1 MLASVPVVRVRMG
14 EYKYWALGAVA
25 IGMFSSAV
33 DHGSVNV
40 ALPSIASHFRSD
52 FPTVQWVAIGYA
64 LTISALL
71 LPMGRLSDI
80 VGRKKVYIGG
90 SLIFVLGAIVAGFSA
105 NLTALFAARVIEG
118 AGAAMTQGTGMAIV
132 VAAFPAHER
141 GKAIGLIITTVGTGS
156 IAGPAIGG
164 FLVDA
169 LGWRSVLFANAPVV
183 LLGVV
188 ASMAILVD
196 TEEPQA
202 GHDAPGMRFDWL
214 GAALSTGALITLLLA
229 LTNGHRSD
237 WTSPIIL
244 AAFSSSVVLA
254 AIFVW
259 WELRVTGP
267 LLDLRLFQRSV
278 FSLGV
283 TAHFLTFL
291 GSSASIF
298 LTPFYAQ
305 QILGFTPRETGLI
318 LVPNAVC
325 MAVLGPISGHF
336 SDRFGWRRFTVGGL
350 VLSAS
355 GLFLLSR
362 LTVDSS
368 LFHVM
373 PALMLQSAGMGM
385 FYSPNSSSILS
396 SVEREKYGVLLGFL
410 NLVRNAAN
418 VTSIAMATAVVTATM
433 GAMGYEPSLE
443 AVRSGGGA
451 GVGEAF
457 TSGLRNAYFIMMG
470 LLLVSMAVSVLT
482 VNPEPSG
489 ADAQVEEVP
498 AS

>member
-355 GLFLLSR
+355 GLFLLSS

-457 TSGLRNAYFIMMG
+457 TFGLRNAYFIMMG
-470 LLLVSMAVSVLT
+470 LLLVSMAVSVPII
-482 VNPEPSG
+482 NPELSRAG
-489 ADAQVEEVP
+489 GQTEEAP

>member
-183 LLGVV
+183 LLGVA

-355 GLFLLSR
+355 GLFLLSS

-489 ADAQVEEVP
+489 ADGQVEEVP

>member
-355 GLFLLSR
+355 GLFLLSS

-482 VNPEPSG
+482 INPELSRAG
-489 ADAQVEEVP
+489 GQMEEAP
-498 AS
+498 TS

>member
-355 GLFLLSR
+355 GLFLLSS

-410 NLVRNAAN
+410 NLVRNSAN

-470 LLLVSMAVSVLT
+470 LLLVSMAVSALT
-482 VNPEPSG
+482 INPELSRAG
-489 ADAQVEEVP
+489 GQMEEAP
-498 AS
+498 TS

>member
-355 GLFLLSR
+355 GLFLLSS

>member
-183 LLGVV
+183 LLGVA

-355 GLFLLSR
+355 GLFLLSS

-470 LLLVSMAVSVLT
+470 LLLLSMAVSVLT

-489 ADAQVEEVP
+489 ANAQVEEVP

>member
-183 LLGVV
+183 LLGVA

-355 GLFLLSR
+355 GLFLLSS

>member
-1 MLASVPVVRVRMG
+1 
-14 EYKYWALGAVA
+14 
-25 IGMFSSAV
+25 
-33 DHGSVNV
+33 
-40 ALPSIASHFRSD
+40 
-52 FPTVQWVAIGYA
+52 
-64 LTISALL
+64 
-71 LPMGRLSDI
+71 
-80 VGRKKVYIGG
+80 
-90 SLIFVLGAIVAGFSA
+90 
-105 NLTALFAARVIEG
+105 
-118 AGAAMTQGTGMAIV
+118 MTQGTGMAIV

-355 GLFLLSR
+355 GLFLLSS

>member
-355 GLFLLSR
+355 GLFLLSS

-443 AVRSGGGA
+443 AVQSGGGA

-482 VNPEPSG
+482 VNPEPSR
-489 ADAQVEEVP
+489 ADGQVEEVP

>member
-355 GLFLLSR
+355 GLFLLSS

-489 ADAQVEEVP
+489 ADGQVEEVP

>member
-1 MLASVPVVRVRMG
+1 MG

-355 GLFLLSR
+355 GLFLLSS

>member
-169 LGWRSVLFANAPVV
+169 LGWRSVLFANTPVV

-355 GLFLLSR
+355 GLFLLSS